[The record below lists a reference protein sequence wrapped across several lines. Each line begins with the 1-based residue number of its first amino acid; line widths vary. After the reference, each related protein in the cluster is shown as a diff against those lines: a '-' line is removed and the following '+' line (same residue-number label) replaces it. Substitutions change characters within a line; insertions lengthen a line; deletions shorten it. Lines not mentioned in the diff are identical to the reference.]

1 MFKENGSDDF
11 AGFNGR
17 GRGRG
22 LGRGRRWLGD
32 YSLMDIRL
40 VEPALL
46 IFLDQDGLHGYGLLE
61 KLAGIGLTEINP
73 SMIYRIL
80 RDYEELGLV
89 QSEWDADT
97 TQGPPKRVYT
107 ITSEGRL
114 ALEQAATSLRVTAQR
129 IETML
134 DLFDLS
140 ESQE

>member
-46 IFLDQDGLHGYGLLE
+46 IFRSGWFTWVQLTG

-89 QSEWDADT
+89 QSEWDAIRLKA
-97 TQGPPKRVYT
+97 PKRVYT

-129 IETML
+129 IEAML

-140 ESQE
+140 ES

>member
-1 MFKENGSDDF
+1 MMKENGSNDF
-11 AGFNGR
+11 TGFSGR

-22 LGRGRRWLGD
+22 LGRGRRWVGD

-46 IFLDQDGLHGYGLLE
+46 IFLNQDGLHGYGLLE

-80 RDYEELGLV
+80 RDYEDLGLV
-89 QSEWDADT
+89 QSEWDTDT

-107 ITSEGRL
+107 ITPEGRM
-114 ALEQAATSLRVTAQR
+114 ALERAATSLRDTAQR

-140 ESQE
+140 KPQE